1 MGKNTD
7 RSFLFFF
14 RGICCLV
21 FAYSHVK
28 EASTGIIR
36 TMHTQKK
43 RQGGRR
49 GRGGEGRETEME
61 QKRGEG
67 ERRWSNKDGGK
78 KRSMPPI
85 PTDLRDHSLPLS
97 FRPFFAF
104 FPPFLFPVFL
114 PCNSPSPRLVTLPV
128 PPVSGFA
135 GFVGMRERSFHPSS
149 STSFATRSQ
158 PEPTDFLF
166 HCFRPD
172 ARAYLSLQLLPRM
185 PFLPPSK
192 YYTSS
197 SWFLTVRVL
206 QINLP

>member
-85 PTDLRDHSLPLS
+85 PTDLRDHSLPLP

-114 PCNSPSPRLVTLPV
+114 PCNSLPTTCHPASPP
-128 PPVSGFA
+128 
-135 GFVGMRERSFHPSS
+135 
-149 STSFATRSQ
+149 
-158 PEPTDFLF
+158 
-166 HCFRPD
+166 CFWVCRVRWN
-172 ARAYLSLQLLPRM
+172 ARAII
-185 PFLPPSK
+185 PSFFIDLFRD
-192 YYTSS
+192 TIVAR
-197 SWFLTVRVL
+197 TD
-206 QINLP
+206 

>member
-14 RGICCLV
+14 RGICWLV

-43 RQGGRR
+43 RLGEWSKRGREGGKPRWNRNGAKVNVVGVTKMAERR
-49 GRGGEGRETEME
+49 GRCRL
-61 QKRGEG
+61 
-67 ERRWSNKDGGK
+67 
-78 KRSMPPI
+78 

-97 FRPFFAF
+97 SHPFSL
-104 FPPFLFPVFL
+104 LFSLSILVSF
-114 PCNSPSPRLVTLPV
+114 PCNPSSRLVTLPV

-135 GFVGMRERSFHPSS
+135 VHWNARVIIPSFSIDLFRD
-149 STSFATRSQ
+149 TA
-158 PEPTDFLF
+158 EPTDFLF
-166 HCFRPD
+166 HCFCPD

-185 PFLPPSK
+185 PFLPPTIEILS
-192 YYTSS
+192 TS

-206 QINLP
+206 RINLP

>member
-7 RSFLFFF
+7 HSFLFFF

-49 GRGGEGRETEME
+49 GRGG
-61 QKRGEG
+61 RGG
-67 ERRWSNKDGGK
+67 KPRWNRNGAKVSAVGATKMAERRG
-78 KRSMPPI
+78 RCRLFLLI
-85 PTDLRDHSLPLS
+85 CEITLSLFLS
-97 FRPFFAF
+97 V
-104 FPPFLFPVFL
+104 LFSPSFL
-114 PCNSPSPRLVTLPV
+114 PFYSPSFSLAIPSPRLVTLPV

-149 STSFATRSQ
+149 STSFATRS
-158 PEPTDFLF
+158 
-166 HCFRPD
+166 
-172 ARAYLSLQLLPRM
+172 
-185 PFLPPSK
+185 
-192 YYTSS
+192 
-197 SWFLTVRVL
+197 
-206 QINLP
+206 